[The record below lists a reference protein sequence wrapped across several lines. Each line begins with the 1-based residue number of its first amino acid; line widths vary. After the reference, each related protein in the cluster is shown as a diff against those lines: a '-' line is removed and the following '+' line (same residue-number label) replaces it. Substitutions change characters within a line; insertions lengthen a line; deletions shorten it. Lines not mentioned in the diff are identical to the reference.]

1 MKKLSAIVCL
11 LIAVFFVFAA
21 FMPQRTGTVNGR
33 VLPADGASQVWLLTP
48 RDTLHGTLKNGAF
61 EIAGVRPGSC
71 VLVIDAL
78 APYKRTVRSGIEVYE
93 GSVTN
98 VGEIALEK

>member
-1 MKKLSAIVCL
+1 MKKLTAIGVIL
-11 LIAVFFVFAA
+11 MAVLFVFAA
-21 FMPQRTGTVNGR
+21 FIPQRTGTVSGR

-48 RDTLHGTLKNGAF
+48 RDTMHGALKNGSF
-61 EIAGVRPGSC
+61 EIAGVRTGSC